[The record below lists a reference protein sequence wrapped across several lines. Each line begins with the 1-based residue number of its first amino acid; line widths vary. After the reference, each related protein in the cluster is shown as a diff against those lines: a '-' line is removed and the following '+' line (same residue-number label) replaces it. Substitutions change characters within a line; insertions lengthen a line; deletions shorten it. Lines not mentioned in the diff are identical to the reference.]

1 MAIHNVNLDTESI
14 RSFDEF
20 SPEVTQQGNNE
31 RVVAVICVSRSQEEE
46 PESQSSTV
54 ETPMHYNRHI
64 PEPELPPA
72 GRLGKELGLL
82 LNMLLD

>member
-1 MAIHNVNLDTESI
+1 
-14 RSFDEF
+14 
-20 SPEVTQQGNNE
+20 
-31 RVVAVICVSRSQEEE
+31 
-46 PESQSSTV
+46 
-54 ETPMHYNRHI
+54 MHYNRHI